1 MRQIIPSRIWRRASH
16 PLGKAVP
23 ACRLGRCFKRLCL
36 LRSPLATRT
45 PWPAQRAALSALL
58 RRTTWQTR
66 LVKSSLPACPVLP
79 RCRSACKRFL
89 PDFLRRMAFSWCARV
104 VAALP
109 RKSILTCSRSCGFQG
124 ALWFCKK
131 LRAFKNA
138 KGFVSESSPYTLYK
152 LKGVFLNGVLW
163 KFGKFSLF
171 QTTSY
176 TYNILKR
183 VFGNLIFKFYLNAFS
198 LLTPIWI
205 YRAALE
211 YNFGQKEKR
220 QSSQ

>member
-16 PLGKAVP
+16 PLGKAAALDP
-23 ACRLGRCFKRLCL
+23 RKE
-36 LRSPLATRT
+36 LRSLHSCAEQPDRQDFA
-45 PWPAQRAALSALL
+45 
-58 RRTTWQTR
+58 
-66 LVKSSLPACPVLP
+66 KSSLPACPVLL

-138 KGFVSESSPYTLYK
+138 SKTAFESSSHTLYK
-152 LKGVFLNGVLW
+152 LKGVFLNGGLW
-163 KFGKFSLF
+163 KFWKFSLF

-176 TYNILKR
+176 TYNILKW
-183 VFGNLIFKFYLNAFS
+183 VFGIQIFKFCWTA
-198 LLTPIWI
+198 
-205 YRAALE
+205 
-211 YNFGQKEKR
+211 
-220 QSSQ
+220 

>member
-16 PLGKAVP
+16 PLGKA
-23 ACRLGRCFKRLCL
+23 
-36 LRSPLATRT
+36 
-45 PWPAQRAALSALL
+45 AALDPRKEL
-58 RRTTWQTR
+58 RFLHSCAEQPDRQDFA
-66 LVKSSLPACPVLP
+66 KSSLPACPVLL
-79 RCRSACKRFL
+79 RCRSARKLFL
-89 PDFLRRMAFSWCARV
+89 PDFLQHMASSWCVLV

-131 LRAFKNA
+131 LWTFQNA

-171 QTTSY
+171 QTTSC

-183 VFGNLIFKFYLNAFS
+183 VFGNLIFKFC
-198 LLTPIWI
+198 
-205 YRAALE
+205 LE
-211 YNFGQKEKR
+211 NFLHQYESIGPFWYTVLKISQFGTKR
-220 QSSQ
+220 KTAKQIKSTLPF